1 MFVVLWTCVIYQDC
15 RGFDHLAMLNKIMQ
29 ELCLYEIRSLKDE
42 EMKPFIVCLLF
53 LEIAFNWH
61 KIRY

>member
-1 MFVVLWTCVIYQDC
+1 
-15 RGFDHLAMLNKIMQ
+15 MQ